1 MPEVCFSLA
10 FRSSSFVLRSLL
22 RIDIPPLTGA
32 LTGYYLGTS
41 PRFPRGIIY
50 GREGAGFIPVGKPR
64 PRPPRAR
71 SPIPGALGNAL
82 GSKGGFDDD
91 VGG

>member
-22 RIDIPPLTGA
+22 RIDMPPPTGA
-32 LTGYYLGTS
+32 AACYYLGAS

-50 GREGAGFIPVGKPR
+50 GRVGAGFIPVGKPR
-64 PRPPRAR
+64 PRPPSAR
-71 SPIPGALGNAL
+71 SPIPAALGNGL